1 MKNRNKSM
9 ADETLKWLD
18 VRTRSARVTN
28 CLRRVFSEL
37 HPEVLLALRDKRLQ
51 VEVVERYV
59 RIERDDGTSFL
70 FDSHLSVW
78 AYFPVHRRRL
88 VARNIR
94 LNPATRVLLVLSKP
108 EIEKQPLRLTRDQLR
123 DHLGH
128 TLLYLRSPR
137 SRNECKDAMRE
148 WNRARA

>member
-1 MKNRNKSM
+1 
-9 ADETLKWLD
+9 
-18 VRTRSARVTN
+18 
-28 CLRRVFSEL
+28 
-37 HPEVLLALRDKRLQ
+37 
-51 VEVVERYV
+51 VERYV

-70 FDSHLSVW
+70 SDSHFSVW

>member
-1 MKNRNKSM
+1 M

-18 VRTRSARVTN
+18 VRTRSARVTD

-37 HPEVLLALRDKRLQ
+37 HPEALLALRDKRLQ

-70 FDSHLSVW
+70 FDSDFSVW

-88 VARNIR
+88 VSRNIR

-108 EIEKQPLRLTRDQLR
+108 EIEKQPLRLTRDSTKAR
-123 DHLGH
+123 RIPAH
-128 TLLYLRSPR
+128 THVFRAVI
-137 SRNECKDAMRE
+137 DATIS
-148 WNRARA
+148 NKV